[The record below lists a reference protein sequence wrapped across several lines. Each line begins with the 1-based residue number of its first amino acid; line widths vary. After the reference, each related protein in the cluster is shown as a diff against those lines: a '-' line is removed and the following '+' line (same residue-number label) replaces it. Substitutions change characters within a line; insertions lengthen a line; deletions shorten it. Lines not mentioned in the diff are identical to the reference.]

1 MYSSRDK
8 YFGNGRSVRKVI
20 EEAVRNQHLRLS
32 ELPKSKQTKKVVETL
47 IYEDVDEFNTTVKP
61 STPGGIGFRN

>member
-1 MYSSRDK
+1 
-8 YFGNGRSVRKVI
+8 
-20 EEAVRNQHLRLS
+20 LRLS
-32 ELPKSKQTKKVVETL
+32 ELPKNKQTKKVVETL